1 MITATYLLNRT
12 PSTPLQDKTPLEIA
26 TGDKPS
32 LTNTKLF
39 GCKAFVQIPKPQ
51 RRGKLTP
58 TAWQGMMVGYS
69 TNSPEWVILDTRTN
83 QLRKAYSVVF
93 FEDVKGAPSP
103 TSVTTNVY
111 GTHDNVD
118 NDDSINDTDNGHHEY
133 DIEQGTEPPHGQTEL
148 PLRRSTRARHQFD
161 PSYMPS
167 GTLEMKKLHDQ
178 VRDDSVTSEDRTD
191 DSIVDEPEA
200 PVDRNFDLTQPE
212 EANLGLCMAMTMK
225 NNLPGS
231 WKQAIHISHWK
242 EAMEREVQELQDKGA
257 WVLVDRTRNMKVLP
271 GVWTYRDKRDEN
283 GNIVKHKARW
293 CANGSGDKFT
303 WPPETIYSPVAE
315 ISTVRLL
322 FAAAAA
328 TGQVVLQA
336 DFPNAYLNADM
347 NEDVYVCQPY
357 GIYNHADS
365 QKVCLLRKALYGCPI
380 SGKKWHDAIAS
391 SIKTLE
397 YKHSVIDHCL
407 FTRNINGYHE
417 ILLIYVDDVL
427 VTSSGGKERAE
438 VQLNELENIYDIK
451 RLGKATHMLGIGVH
465 QNEGH
470 ITLEQ
475 TAHAEKI
482 LNETEYTNVKP
493 RGTPWDSQYV
503 GKDETLDTTHTVL
516 FRRILGQL
524 MYLANCTRPDLS
536 YAVGRLASSMTAPC
550 HGDWER
556 IKRLLR
562 YISGTKHHGL
572 TYRTQ
577 DKSPTLNT
585 YVDAAYGVDPKR
597 GRSITGYVMHLG
609 NTPVL

>member
-12 PSTPLQDKTPLEIA
+12 PSTTLQDKTPLEMA

-32 LTNTKLF
+32 LTNTKVF

-51 RRGKLTP
+51 RRGKLKP

-93 FEDVKGAPSP
+93 FEQVTGAPSP
-103 TSVTTNVY
+103 TSVTTNTYDTY
-111 GTHDNVD
+111 GNANNGDGTYGIESGENTYENVSKNEYSAHDNVD
-118 NDDSINDTDNGHHEY
+118 NDDSIDDTDHTDDNHSIDLNTNNGDDVYNMFNNTDNSHHEY
-133 DIEQGTEPPHGQTEL
+133 DVEQRIESPHSQIEL
-148 PLRRSTRARHQFD
+148 PPRRSTRARRQFD

-178 VRDDSVTSEDRTD
+178 VRDDSVTSEGRTD
-191 DSIVDEPEA
+191 DSALDEPEL
-200 PVDRNFDLTQPE
+200 PVNRNFDLTQPDE
-212 EANLGLCMAMTMK
+212 VNLGLCMAMTMTH
-225 NNLPGS
+225 NLPGS
-231 WKQAIHISHWK
+231 WKQAIHISHWR
-242 EAMEREVQELQDKGA
+242 EAMEREVKELHDKGA
-257 WVLVDRTRNMKVLP
+257 WVLVDRTNNMKVLP

-283 GNIVKHKARW
+283 GNIVKYKARW

-357 GIYNHADS
+357 GVYNHADRK
-365 QKVCLLRKALYGCPI
+365 KVCLLKKALYGCPI

-391 SIKTLE
+391 SIKTLG
-397 YKHSVIDHCL
+397 YKRSVIDHCL
-407 FTRNINGYHE
+407 FTRDTNGYNE

-438 VQLNELENIYDIK
+438 EQLN
-451 RLGKATHMLGIGVH
+451 
-465 QNEGH
+465 
-470 ITLEQ
+470 
-475 TAHAEKI
+475 
-482 LNETEYTNVKP
+482 
-493 RGTPWDSQYV
+493 
-503 GKDETLDTTHTVL
+503 
-516 FRRILGQL
+516 
-524 MYLANCTRPDLS
+524 
-536 YAVGRLASSMTAPC
+536 
-550 HGDWER
+550 
-556 IKRLLR
+556 
-562 YISGTKHHGL
+562 
-572 TYRTQ
+572 
-577 DKSPTLNT
+577 
-585 YVDAAYGVDPKR
+585 
-597 GRSITGYVMHLG
+597 
-609 NTPVL
+609 